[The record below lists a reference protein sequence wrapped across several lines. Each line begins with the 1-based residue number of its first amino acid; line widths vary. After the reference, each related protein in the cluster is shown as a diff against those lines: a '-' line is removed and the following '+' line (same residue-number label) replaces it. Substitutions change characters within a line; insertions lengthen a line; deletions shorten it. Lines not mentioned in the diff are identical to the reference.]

1 MNILICVKQ
10 VPCVEKMKYDELTQT
25 VLRQKDDLMLNPFD
39 ASTIEQALTL
49 KQKYPSVHFTIM
61 SMGTMH
67 AKAMLKELLAYDID
81 RAVLLSDP
89 VFAGSDTLAT
99 GYVLSKGIRCAGDYD
114 LIFCGKQSTDGD
126 TGQVGPSL
134 AQKLGIPHLTN
145 VIEIEENTEQYMVC
159 SRKTHF
165 GCDRIRVQY
174 PALISFDKNNQML
187 RSPTLRGILQA
198 QQKQVEVWG
207 ADDIAAQ
214 REKCGRAGSPTR
226 IIRSFIPKTD
236 FKAVEIVG
244 KPIQQA
250 STLVNEL
257 GSVYSDLVRKA
268 ID

>member
-1 MNILICVKQ
+1 
-10 VPCVEKMKYDELTQT
+10 
-25 VLRQKDDLMLNPFD
+25 MLNPFD

-198 QQKQVEVWG
+198 QQNRWRFGEQM
-207 ADDIAAQ
+207 ILLP
-214 REKCGRAGSPTR
+214 REKNVGEQVHPLELYDLL
-226 IIRSFIPKTD
+226 FPKLIL
-236 FKAVEIVG
+236 K
-244 KPIQQA
+244 QWR
-250 STLVNEL
+250 L
-257 GSVYSDLVRKA
+257 
-268 ID
+268 

>member
-114 LIFCGKQSTDGD
+114 LIFCGKQSHGLHP
-126 TGQVGPSL
+126 VW
-134 AQKLGIPHLTN
+134 KLCARSMRSSHWMHEAHHIPANEGHLT
-145 VIEIEENTEQYMVC
+145 
-159 SRKTHF
+159 
-165 GCDRIRVQY
+165 
-174 PALISFDKNNQML
+174 
-187 RSPTLRGILQA
+187 
-198 QQKQVEVWG
+198 
-207 ADDIAAQ
+207 
-214 REKCGRAGSPTR
+214 
-226 IIRSFIPKTD
+226 TD
-236 FKAVEIVG
+236 LHHAN
-244 KPIQQA
+244 P
-250 STLVNEL
+250 
-257 GSVYSDLVRKA
+257 
-268 ID
+268 

>member
-39 ASTIEQALTL
+39 ASTIEQALTP

-134 AQKLGIPHLTN
+134 AQKLGIPH
-145 VIEIEENTEQYMVC
+145 
-159 SRKTHF
+159 
-165 GCDRIRVQY
+165 Y

-257 GSVYSDLVRKA
+257 GSVYSDLFRKA

>member
-25 VLRQKDDLMLNPFD
+25 VLREKDDLMLNPFD

-114 LIFCGKQSTDGD
+114 LIF
-126 TGQVGPSL
+126 
-134 AQKLGIPHLTN
+134 
-145 VIEIEENTEQYMVC
+145 
-159 SRKTHF
+159 
-165 GCDRIRVQY
+165 
-174 PALISFDKNNQML
+174 
-187 RSPTLRGILQA
+187 
-198 QQKQVEVWG
+198 
-207 ADDIAAQ
+207 AANSQ
-214 REKCGRAGSPTR
+214 PME
-226 IIRSFIPKTD
+226 
-236 FKAVEIVG
+236 
-244 KPIQQA
+244 
-250 STLVNEL
+250 TLVKWGLPLPKN
-257 GSVYSDLVRKA
+257 
-268 ID
+268 

>member
-159 SRKTHF
+159 SRKTH
-165 GCDRIRVQY
+165 
-174 PALISFDKNNQML
+174 
-187 RSPTLRGILQA
+187 LQRCT
-198 QQKQVEVWG
+198 KG
-207 ADDIAAQ
+207 
-214 REKCGRAGSPTR
+214 T
-226 IIRSFIPKTD
+226 
-236 FKAVEIVG
+236 
-244 KPIQQA
+244 
-250 STLVNEL
+250 
-257 GSVYSDLVRKA
+257 
-268 ID
+268 

>member
-99 GYVLSKGIRCAGDYD
+99 GYVLSKGIR
-114 LIFCGKQSTDGD
+114 
-126 TGQVGPSL
+126 
-134 AQKLGIPHLTN
+134 
-145 VIEIEENTEQYMVC
+145 
-159 SRKTHF
+159 
-165 GCDRIRVQY
+165 
-174 PALISFDKNNQML
+174 
-187 RSPTLRGILQA
+187 
-198 QQKQVEVWG
+198 
-207 ADDIAAQ
+207 
-214 REKCGRAGSPTR
+214 
-226 IIRSFIPKTD
+226 
-236 FKAVEIVG
+236 
-244 KPIQQA
+244 
-250 STLVNEL
+250 
-257 GSVYSDLVRKA
+257 
-268 ID
+268 

>member
-99 GYVLSKGIRCAGDYD
+99 GYVLSAISSSARSAGVWNSYRARAR
-114 LIFCGKQSTDGD
+114 FASAR
-126 TGQVGPSL
+126 SL
-134 AQKLGIPHLTN
+134 HSA
-145 VIEIEENTEQYMVC
+145 
-159 SRKTHF
+159 F
-165 GCDRIRVQY
+165 
-174 PALISFDKNNQML
+174 ALQN
-187 RSPTLRGILQA
+187 RHHSPQL
-198 QQKQVEVWG
+198 KE
-207 ADDIAAQ
+207 
-214 REKCGRAGSPTR
+214 P
-226 IIRSFIPKTD
+226 
-236 FKAVEIVG
+236 
-244 KPIQQA
+244 
-250 STLVNEL
+250 
-257 GSVYSDLVRKA
+257 
-268 ID
+268 